1 MNENQFG
8 VILED
13 IRDMFKTLAEGQK
26 VIEESQNALTFK
38 IEKEVDRLER
48 KIDNYMKF
56 TADVSETVTDHEN
69 RITTLEETVGV

>member
-48 KIDNYMKF
+48 KIDKYMEF

-69 RITTLEETVGV
+69 RIG